1 MDTHLRVLFVDTG
14 SRFYRVDRYEVG
26 NPFFGP
32 VDLGLHLTGK
42 FHSLNIGAGL
52 LAGSIFHG
60 SNLLMITGYSPA
72 WNGFYVSTMG
82 GAALV
87 FDNLGINML
96 SLLGRAP
103 VPSVLYLNREGGEH
117 VEVDVVP
124 VDLQRAWESAE
135 GGVYGLMAHVLDRFR
150 DRYENDPRVLCVG
163 PAAAETDFGA
173 IASAPI
179 VRGEITHADTWAGRG
194 GFGSQLLQTHN
205 IAAIIFGGTFVDE
218 DFRDRKVADEWFVDK
233 YEKKLKAV
241 DFEATTKYRF
251 DPGFDTGGTFG
262 VNYAKVGGRILYFN
276 YRSMF
281 DSEEERRRVHE
292 QFVVG
297 HYLRQFN
304 QETIEPKQQSTC
316 GEPCAAVCKK
326 LRDQYKKDFEPYQTM
341 GPLTGI
347 FDQRAA
353 ERVNG
358 RADRYGFDAISVG
371 GVLSWL
377 MECLADNVLTPA
389 DLGVT
394 QRPLFRSEGF
404 DVVADSAHNADVA
417 VGLLDSIIHRRGL
430 LDLRQG
436 ARKLARRLARD
447 KGREVLDPFVYT
459 AFGRNGW
466 MVPNQYWTPGVLAPM
481 AIMGKYYMYYGNDFL
496 APRTLGRISTG
507 LMREELLL
515 DNLGFCRFHRAWAQD
530 MLPAIIESLYGMRDR
545 LLREV
550 ATTVQRLSSRN
561 AANFWESERCIDYVY
576 QFLRRKRDVEGEQ
589 REELDQWLSHF
600 ESNRREA
607 AVAYWYEMHKGIMD
621 SLQALDSV

>member
-1 MDTHLRVLFVDTG
+1 MDTHLRVLFVDAG
-14 SRFYRVDRYEVG
+14 SHFYRIDRYEVG
-26 NPFFGP
+26 KPFFGP
-32 VDLGLHLTGK
+32 VDLGLHLSGR
-42 FHSLNIGAGL
+42 FRSLNIGAGL
-52 LAGSIFHG
+52 LAGSIFPG
-60 SNLLMITGYSPA
+60 SNRLIVTGYSPA

-87 FDNLGINML
+87 FDNLGINLL
-96 SLLGRAP
+96 SLLGRAA
-103 VPSVLYLNREGGEH
+103 VPSALYLNRDGGEH
-117 VEVDVVP
+117 IEVEIVP
-124 VDLQRAWESAE
+124 IDLGRAWESGE
-135 GGVYGLMAHVLDRFR
+135 GGVYGLMHEVLHRFR
-150 DRYENDPRVLCVG
+150 DRYQNDPRVLGVG

-173 IASAPI
+173 IGSAPI

-194 GFGSQLLQTHN
+194 GFGSQLLQAHN
-205 IAAIIFGGTFVDE
+205 IGAIIFGGTFTDV

-262 VNYAKVGGRILYFN
+262 VNYAKVGGRMLYFN

-281 DSEEERRRVHE
+281 EPEEERLRIHE
-292 QFVVG
+292 QFIVR

-304 QETIEPKQQSTC
+304 QETIEPKQQATC

-326 LRDQYKKDFEPYQTM
+326 LQAEFKKDFEPYQTM

-353 ERVNG
+353 ERLN
-358 RADRYGFDAISVG
+358 RRSDAYGFDAISVG

-377 MECLADNVLTPA
+377 MECLADGTLTP
-389 DLGVT
+389 DELGIAA
-394 QRPLFRSEGF
+394 RPTFTSQGF
-404 DVVADSAHNADVA
+404 DVVADSSHNADVA
-417 VGLLDSIIHRRGL
+417 SGLLDSIIRRRGL

-436 ARKLARRLARD
+436 ARKFARRLARD

-481 AIMGKYYMYYGNDFL
+481 AIMGKYYMYYGNDFVP
-496 APRTLGRISTG
+496 PRALGRISAG
-507 LMREELLL
+507 LMREELML

-530 MLPAIIESLYGMRDR
+530 MIPVIIDSLYGLREC

-550 ATTVQRLSSRN
+550 ARTVDRLNSRN
-561 AANFWESERCIDYVY
+561 AANFWESERCVDYVY
-576 QFLRRKRDVEGEQ
+576 LFLKRKRDVEGE
-589 REELDQWLSHF
+589 RRDELDQWIKQF

-607 AVAYWYEMHKGIMD
+607 AMAFWYEMHKGVME
-621 SLQALDSV
+621 SLRED